1 MGGSACCAGARPIG
15 QKTHAG
21 AGRPGRGNDGKQNL
35 ESVERSNQHISH
47 QSVGFEEEVEGTE
60 RAESQYLEEE
70 WTLVLGLRAGGPE
83 PVRQWSGLGCGHEV
97 AQSHW
102 LLEDVQSLLMGLHA
116 VCTLA
121 L

>member
-21 AGRPGRGNDGKQNL
+21 AGRPGRRNDANRNQIEGLLSRRLQFKKQREAGIRLRLHL
-35 ESVERSNQHISH
+35 ELVE
-47 QSVGFEEEVEGTE
+47 EKEGSELT
-60 RAESQYLEEE
+60 ESQYLEEE

-97 AQSHW
+97 AQCHW
-102 LLEDVQSLLMGLHA
+102 LL
-116 VCTLA
+116 
-121 L
+121 